1 VFAGHDEHVDR
12 SPGADVGERI
22 ALLVLIDRGRGDA
35 SIDDLAEK
43 ATHGVTS
50 LHGAPERPFAVMPIL
65 QSAYNKVMAQV
76 AASPFR
82 IVHTVCSHDC
92 PDSCAVLVTVNAE
105 GRAVKVEGDPSQPLT
120 QGFLCGKV
128 AKYLDRVYSPDRI
141 LYPLRRK
148 VGVPKQPLQ
157 RGHED
162 EAFER
167 VSWDEALDAIV
178 ARLKQIGDRY
188 GTESILPYS
197 YAGTIGVLGYG
208 SMDRRFFH
216 RLGASRLDRTICSE
230 AGGQAW
236 NLVYGKK
243 LGTPAEDFR
252 LAKLIIA
259 WGANVHGNNVH
270 LWPMIEN
277 ARRKGAR
284 FIVIDPYRTR
294 TAALADWHIAI
305 RPGTDAAL
313 ALGMMHVILNEG
325 LEDREFINEMTH
337 GFNELAQRVSEYT
350 PERVAAWTGMTAAE
364 VEQLAREYAT
374 TRPAA
379 LRLNYG
385 VQRAEHGGAAVRA
398 IAMLPAVTGAWKH
411 RGGGAVLSTS
421 GAFEWNERAV
431 RRPDLQ
437 FVSPLKREA
446 RIVNMSALGEALTE
460 LGFRN
465 HGVEDGDGKTQSSD
479 GPAVHALFVYNSN
492 PGAVAPNQNAVRR
505 GLARDDLFTV
515 VHDLFF
521 TDTTD
526 YADYIL
532 PATTFLEHTDI
543 QGAYGHY
550 FVQLSKQA
558 IEPLG
563 EARSNVWLF
572 GQLGQRMG
580 FAEPCFRDTHEEIV
594 RQALSIGADGHSMN
608 PGMEHITVEALEE
621 QGHIP
626 LSFRRELEKNPFLP
640 FTSGPLAT
648 PTGKI
653 EFYSQSLAA
662 AGMDALPGFTPPT
675 ESRWGELAKRYP
687 LELLAR
693 KADNYMNST
702 FANLDGHRAM
712 EARTRGRLEIHP
724 GDAAARNVIDGERV
738 RVFNDRGSI
747 ELTVMIDANLPEGVV
762 ATHLDWAKLQA
773 DGQNSNVLTSERLT
787 DIGAGATFYSTLV
800 EVAKV

>member
-1 VFAGHDEHVDR
+1 
-12 SPGADVGERI
+12 
-22 ALLVLIDRGRGDA
+22 
-35 SIDDLAEK
+35 
-43 ATHGVTS
+43 
-50 LHGAPERPFAVMPIL
+50 MP
-65 QSAYNKVMAQV
+65 A

-92 PDSCAVLVTVNAE
+92 PDSCAVLVTVNGE
-105 GRAVKVEGDPSQPLT
+105 GRAVKVEGDPSQPVT

-128 AKYLDRVYSPDRI
+128 AKYLDRVYAPDRI

-148 VGVPKQPLQ
+148 PEAQKGPQL
-157 RGHED
+157 RGREH

-167 VSWDEALDAIV
+167 VSWDEALTAI
-178 ARLKQIGDRY
+178 ATRLQQISDEHGP
-188 GTESILPYS
+188 ESILPYS

-230 AGGQAW
+230 AGGVAW
-236 NLVYGKK
+236 NTVYGKK
-243 LGTPAEDFR
+243 LGTATEDFR
-252 LAKLIIA
+252 LAKLILA
-259 WGANVHGNNVH
+259 WGANIHGNNVH
-270 LWPMIEN
+270 LWPMIEQ
-277 ARRKGAR
+277 ARRNGAR
-284 FIVIDPYRTR
+284 LIVIDPYRTR

-325 LEDREFINEMTH
+325 LEDRAYIDQMTH
-337 GFNELAQRVSEYT
+337 GFDQLAERAREYT

-364 VEQLAREYAT
+364 VERLAREYAT
-374 TRPAA
+374 TLPAA

-385 VQRAEHGGAAVRA
+385 VQRAEFGGATVRA
-398 IAMLPAVTGAWKH
+398 IAMLPALTGAWKH

-421 GAFEWNERAV
+421 GAFEWNEKDV

-437 FVSPLKREA
+437 LASPLGRVA
-446 RIVNMSALGEALTE
+446 RLVNMSALGQALTE
-460 LGFRN
+460 LGTKP
-465 HGVEDGDGKTQSSD
+465 EDG
-479 GPAVHALFVYNSN
+479 PPVHALFVYNSN

-505 GLARDDLFTV
+505 GLARPDLFTV

-550 FVQLSKQA
+550 FVQLSQQA
-558 IEPLG
+558 IEPPG
-563 EARSNVWLF
+563 EARSNVWVF

-580 FAEPCFRDTHEEIV
+580 FQEPCFRDTEEEIIG
-594 RQALSIGADGHSMN
+594 QALGVGDDGHSTN
-608 PGMEHITVEALEE
+608 PGMEHITFAALKE

-626 LSFRRELEKNPFLP
+626 VGFHRSPETQPFLP
-640 FTSGPLAT
+640 FTSGPL
-648 PTGKI
+648 PTASGKV
-653 EFYSQSLAA
+653 EFYSETLAA
-662 AGMDALPGFTPPT
+662 EGLDPLPGFTPPT
-675 ESRWGELAKRYP
+675 ESRWGEAAKRYP

-702 FANLDGHRAM
+702 FANLDGHRKM
-712 EARTRGRLEIHP
+712 EARTNQRLEIHP
-724 GDAAARNVIDGERV
+724 ADAAARKLADGDPV
-738 RVFNDRGSI
+738 RIFNDRGSLQ
-747 ELTVMIDANLPEGVV
+747 LTALLNPSLPAGVV
-762 ATHLDWAKLQA
+762 AARLDWSKLHP
-773 DGQNSNVLTSERLT
+773 DGSNVNALTSERLT

-800 EVAKV
+800 EVAKIDGSIII